1 MSGGYQKNPPG
12 ASPFPLP
19 EILDHKDPQSLFVY
33 GLRSISQAL
42 LAPYADAFPGLV
54 TCGYPHPFL
63 LPAGEAVPIYLEV
76 IPSEEGAEEVYAAYA
91 AGITTCGSPWSC
103 PVCAPALG
111 HRRGEALARALERLQ
126 DMGYRIAHAVL
137 TVQHTR
143 GDSLATLRRVLSDVW
158 RRVVGHRRV
167 KKLWSGAA
175 WYRSV
180 EVTYGRHGW
189 HPHLHLAIAVP
200 PGRDPWELKALVD
213 AWLEA
218 VEAHDWVAVRDAQ
231 HFSVAEGTG
240 DVAEVGRYV
249 GKGGV
254 LWGLPHEVAA
264 GAVKRVA
271 HGLTPFQLLAGA
283 FGAWLEGD
291 PALEGTFAF
300 EQGHPLVEEDPPL
313 TLRDFCGRARMALE
327 RAGVSPEEAAWRWL
341 EYVEATKGWK
351 RATSSRSL
359 TLLLRQ
365 EEEALSVR
373 GEVVERVYLSER
385 AYRWLLLSGRIAL
398 LYHYAEVFRSLRMA
412 CELLGLV
419 EGVEWTAPPANGPPE
434 ELAAA

>member
-1 MSGGYQKNPPG
+1 MLVGHSLPPG
-12 ASPFPLP
+12 DTLSR
-19 EILDHKDPQSLFVY
+19 LDHTNPQSLFVY
-33 GLRSISQAL
+33 GLRSIGQAL
-42 LAPYADAFPGLV
+42 LAPYADAFRGLS
-54 TCGYPHPFL
+54 TCGHPHPFL

-76 IPSEEGAEEVYAAYA
+76 LPSEGGAEEVAAYA
-91 AGITTCGSPWSC
+91 AGITTCGSPWAC

-111 HRRGEALARALERLQ
+111 HRRGEALARALGRLQ
-126 DMGYRIAHAVL
+126 GMGYRIAHVVL

-143 GDSLATLRRVLSDVW
+143 GDSLATLRRVLSEVW

-167 KKLWSGAA
+167 KKLWAGVA

-180 EVTYGRHGW
+180 EITFGRHGW

-200 PGRDPWELKALVD
+200 PGRDPWELKVLLE

-231 HFSVAEGTG
+231 FFGVAEGAG
-240 DVAEVGRYV
+240 DVVEVGRYV
-249 GKGGV
+249 GKGG
-254 LWGLPHEVAA
+254 LIWGLPHEVAG
-264 GAVKRVA
+264 GAVKYKA

-291 PALEGTFAF
+291 PALVGVFAF
-300 EQGHPLVEEDPPL
+300 GEDHPLEVVGAPL
-313 TLRDFCGRARMALE
+313 TLREFCGRARRALE
-327 RAGVSPEEAAWRWL
+327 TAGVSPEEAAWRWL
-341 EYVEATKGWK
+341 EYAEGTKGWK
-351 RATSSRSL
+351 RTASSRTL

-365 EEEALSVR
+365 VEEELSVR
-373 GEVVERVYLSER
+373 GEVVERVYLSQR

-398 LYHYAEVFRSLRMA
+398 LYHYAEVSRSLRLA

-419 EGVEWTAPPANGPPE
+419 EGVEYTVPLANAPPPE
-434 ELAAA
+434 GALTG

>member
-1 MSGGYQKNPPG
+1 MAGSHNPSPG
-12 ASPFPLP
+12 VALSR
-19 EILDHKDPQSLFVY
+19 LDHTNPQSLFVY
-33 GLRSISQAL
+33 GLRSIGQAL
-42 LAPYADAFPGLV
+42 LAPYADHFRGLS
-54 TCGYPHPFL
+54 TCGHPHPFL

-76 IPSEEGAEEVYAAYA
+76 IPSEEGAEEVAAYA
-91 AGITTCGSPWSC
+91 AGIATCGSPWAC
-103 PVCAPALG
+103 PVCSPALG

-126 DMGYRIAHAVL
+126 GMGYRIAHAVL

-158 RRVVGHRRV
+158 RRVVSHRQV
-167 KKLWSGAA
+167 KKLWAGVA

-180 EVTYGRHGW
+180 EVTFGRHGW

-200 PGRDPWELKALVD
+200 PGRDPWAVKALVD

-218 VEAHDWVAVRDAQ
+218 VEAQGWVAVRDAQ
-231 HFSVAEGTG
+231 FFGVAEGAG
-240 DVAEVGRYV
+240 DVVEVGKYV

-254 LWGLPHEVAA
+254 LWGLPHEVAG
-264 GAVKRVA
+264 GAVKHKA

-291 PALEGTFAF
+291 PALEGVFAF
-300 EQGHPLVEEDPPL
+300 GEDHPLEVEGVPL
-313 TLRDFCGRARMALE
+313 TLREFCGRARKALE
-327 RAGVSPEEAAWRWL
+327 KAGISPEEAAWRWL

-351 RATSSRSL
+351 RTASSRSL

-365 EEEALSVR
+365 VEEELSVR
-373 GEVVERVYLSER
+373 GEVVERIYLSQR

-398 LYHYAEVFRSLRMA
+398 LYHYAEVSRSLRLA

-419 EGVEWTAPPANGPPE
+419 EGVEWFTPPANAPPPE
-434 ELAAA
+434 GGLATQAR

>member
-1 MSGGYQKNPPG
+1 
-12 ASPFPLP
+12 
-19 EILDHKDPQSLFVY
+19 
-33 GLRSISQAL
+33 
-42 LAPYADAFPGLV
+42 
-54 TCGYPHPFL
+54 
-63 LPAGEAVPIYLEV
+63 
-76 IPSEEGAEEVYAAYA
+76 
-91 AGITTCGSPWSC
+91 
-103 PVCAPALG
+103 VCSPALG

-126 DMGYRIAHAVL
+126 GMGYRVAHAVL

-167 KKLWSGAA
+167 KKLWAGVA

-200 PGRDPWELKALVD
+200 PGRDPWALKDIVQ

-231 HFSVAEGTG
+231 FFGVAEGAG
-240 DVAEVGRYV
+240 DVVEVGRYV

-271 HGLTPFQLLAGA
+271 HGLIPFQLLAGA

-291 PALEGTFAF
+291 PALEGVFAF
-300 EQGHPLVEEDPPL
+300 GEDHPLEVEGVPL
-313 TLRDFCGRARMALE
+313 TLRDFCGRARKALE
-327 RAGVSPEEAAWRWL
+327 KAGISPEEAAWRWL
-341 EYVEATKGWK
+341 EYAEATKGWK

-365 EEEALSVR
+365 VEEELSVR
-373 GEVVERVYLSER
+373 GEVVERIYLSQR
-385 AYRWLLLSGRIAL
+385 AYRWLLLSGRLAL
-398 LYHYAEVFRSLRMA
+398 LYHYAEVLRSLRLA

-419 EGVEWTAPPANGPPE
+419 EGVEYTVPLANAPPPE
-434 ELAAA
+434 GVLTG

>member
-1 MSGGYQKNPPG
+1 LPGRHSLPPG
-12 ASPFPLP
+12 DTLSR
-19 EILDHKDPQSLFVY
+19 LDHTNPQSLFVY
-33 GLRSISQAL
+33 GLRSIGQAL
-42 LAPYADAFPGLV
+42 LAPYAGEFRGLS
-54 TCGYPHPFL
+54 TCGHPHPFL
-63 LPAGEAVPIYLEV
+63 LPAGAAVPIYLEV
-76 IPSEEGAEEVYAAYA
+76 LPSEGGEEGEVAAYA
-91 AGITTCGSPWSC
+91 AGIATCGSPWAC
-103 PVCAPALG
+103 PVCSPALG
-111 HRRGEALARALERLQ
+111 HRRGEALARALERLRAL
-126 DMGYRIAHAVL
+126 GYRIAHVVL

-167 KKLWSGAA
+167 KRLWSGVA

-180 EVTYGRHGW
+180 EVTYGRNGW

-200 PGRDPWELKALVD
+200 PGRDPRELKALVD

-218 VEAHDWVAVRDAQ
+218 VEAQGWVAVRDAQ
-231 HFSVAEGTG
+231 FFGVAEGTG
-240 DVAEVGRYV
+240 DVVEVGRYV

-283 FGAWLEGD
+283 YGAWLEGD
-291 PALEGTFAF
+291 PALEGVFVF
-300 EQGHPLVEEDPPL
+300 GEDHPLVVEDPPL

-341 EYVEATKGWK
+341 EYAEATKGWK
-351 RATSSRSL
+351 RTASSRNL

-373 GEVVERVYLSER
+373 GEVVERIYLSQR
-385 AYRWLLLSGRIAL
+385 AYLWLLLSGRIAL
-398 LYHYAEVFRSLRMA
+398 LYHYAEVSRSLRLA

-419 EGVEWTAPPANGPPE
+419 EGVEWFTPPANAPPPE
-434 ELAAA
+434 GVMAT

>member
-1 MSGGYQKNPPG
+1 VQTTNPIPN
-12 ASPFPLP
+12 AENLSR
-19 EILDHKDPQSLFVY
+19 LDHTNPQFLFVY
-33 GLRSISQAL
+33 GLRSIGQAL
-42 LAPYADAFPGLV
+42 LAPYADAFRGLSM
-54 TCGYPHPFL
+54 CGYPHPVL
-63 LPAGEAVPIYLEV
+63 LPTGEVPIYLEV
-76 IPSEEGAEEVYAAYA
+76 IPSEGGEGEGEVAAYA
-91 AGITTCGSPWSC
+91 AGITTCGSPWAC
-103 PVCAPALG
+103 PVCSPALG
-111 HRRGEALARALERLQ
+111 HRRGEVLARALGRLQ
-126 DMGYRIAHAVL
+126 GMGYRIAHVVL

-167 KKLWSGAA
+167 KALWAGVA

-200 PGRDPWELKALVD
+200 PGRDPWELKDIVQ
-213 AWLEA
+213 AWLET
-218 VEAHDWVAVRDAQ
+218 VEAQGWVAVRDAQ
-231 HFSVAEGTG
+231 HFSVVEGTG

-291 PALEGTFAF
+291 PALEGVFVF
-300 EQGHPLVEEDPPL
+300 EGDHPLVVEDPPL
-313 TLRDFCGRARMALE
+313 TLRDFCGRARKALE
-327 RAGVSPEEAAWRWL
+327 KAGISPEEAAWRWL

-351 RATSSRSL
+351 RATSSRTL

-365 EEEALSVR
+365 EEEALSVK

-385 AYRWLLLSGRIAL
+385 AYRWLVLSGRIAL

>member
-1 MSGGYQKNPPG
+1 M
-12 ASPFPLP
+12 
-19 EILDHKDPQSLFVY
+19 
-33 GLRSISQAL
+33 
-42 LAPYADAFPGLV
+42 
-54 TCGYPHPFL
+54 CGYPHPVL
-63 LPAGEAVPIYLEV
+63 LPTGEVPIYLEV
-76 IPSEEGAEEVYAAYA
+76 IPSEGGEGEGEVAAYA
-91 AGITTCGSPWSC
+91 AGITTCGSPWAC
-103 PVCAPALG
+103 PVCSPALG
-111 HRRGEALARALERLQ
+111 HRRGEVLARALGRLQ
-126 DMGYRIAHAVL
+126 GMGYRIAHVVL

-167 KKLWSGAA
+167 KALWAGVA

-200 PGRDPWELKALVD
+200 PGRDPWELKDIVQ
-213 AWLEA
+213 AWLET
-218 VEAHDWVAVRDAQ
+218 VEAQGWVAVRDAQ
-231 HFSVAEGTG
+231 HFSVVEGTG

-291 PALEGTFAF
+291 PALEGVFVF
-300 EQGHPLVEEDPPL
+300 EGDHPLVVEDPPL
-313 TLRDFCGRARMALE
+313 TLRDFCGRARKALE
-327 RAGVSPEEAAWRWL
+327 KAGISPEEAAWRWL

-351 RATSSRSL
+351 RATSSRTL

-365 EEEALSVR
+365 EEEALSVK

-385 AYRWLLLSGRIAL
+385 AYRWLVLSGRIAL

>member
-1 MSGGYQKNPPG
+1 MLSDPILNVETL
-12 ASPFPLP
+12 SR
-19 EILDHKDPQSLFVY
+19 LDHTNPQGLFVY
-33 GLRSISQAL
+33 GLRAVNQAF
-42 LAPYADAFPGLV
+42 LAPYAGEFKGLSM
-54 TCGYPHPFL
+54 CGCPHPFL
-63 LPAGEAVPIYLEV
+63 LPTGEVPIHLEV
-76 IPSEEGAEEVYAAYA
+76 LPSKEGEEVAYAAYA
-91 AGITTCGSPWSC
+91 AGIATCGSPWAC
-103 PVCAPALG
+103 PVCSPALG

-126 DMGYRIAHAVL
+126 AQGYRIAHAVL

-167 KKLWSGAA
+167 KKLWSGVA

-180 EVTYGRHGW
+180 EITFGRHGW

-200 PGRDPWELKALVD
+200 PGRDPWALKELIG

-218 VEAHDWVAVRDAQ
+218 VEAQGWVAVRDAQ
-231 HFSVAEGTG
+231 YFSVAEGTG
-240 DVAEVGRYV
+240 DVAEVGKYV

-264 GAVKRVA
+264 GAVKHRA

-291 PALEGTFAF
+291 PALEGVFVLG
-300 EQGHPLVEEDPPL
+300 EDHPLEVEGVPL
-313 TLRDFCGRARMALE
+313 SLREFCGRARKSLE
-327 RAGVSPEEAAWRWL
+327 KAGVSPEEAAWRWL
-341 EYVEATKGWK
+341 EYAEGTKGWK
-351 RATSSRSL
+351 RTASSRTL

-365 EEEALSVR
+365 VEEELSVR
-373 GEVVERVYLSER
+373 GEVVERIYLSER
-385 AYRWLLLSGRIAL
+385 AYRWLLLSGRLAL
-398 LYHYAEVFRSLRMA
+398 LYHYAEVLRSLSAA

-419 EGVEWTAPPANGPPE
+419 RGEEWFAPPPTGPPDPEDLE
-434 ELAAA
+434 ELDAAT

>member
-1 MSGGYQKNPPG
+1 VELADRIPS
-12 ASPFPLP
+12 AVSR
-19 EILDHKDPQSLFVY
+19 LDHANPQNLFVY
-33 GLRSISQAL
+33 GLRAVNQAL
-42 LAPYADAFPGLV
+42 LAPYASEFRGLS

-63 LPAGEAVPIYLEV
+63 LPAGAPVPVYLEV
-76 IPSEEGAEEVYAAYA
+76 LPSEGGEEAVYAAYA
-91 AGITTCGSPWSC
+91 AGIATCGSPWAC
-103 PVCAPALG
+103 PVCSPALG
-111 HRRGEALARALERLQ
+111 HRRGEVLARALERLQ
-126 DMGYRIAHAVL
+126 GMGYRIAHAVL

-143 GDSLATLRRVLSDVW
+143 GDSLAGLRRVLSEVW

-167 KKLWSGAA
+167 KKLWAGVA

-180 EVTYGRHGW
+180 EITFGRNGW

-200 PGRDPWELKALVD
+200 PGRDPWAVKALVD

-291 PALEGTFAF
+291 PALEGVFTFG
-300 EQGHPLVEEDPPL
+300 EDHPLEVDDPPL
-313 TLRDFCGRARMALE
+313 TLREFCGRARKALE
-327 RAGVSPEEAAWRWL
+327 KAGISPEEAAWRWL
-341 EYVEATKGWK
+341 EYAEATKGWK
-351 RATSSRSL
+351 RTSASRNL
-359 TLLLRQ
+359 TLLLR
-365 EEEALSVR
+365 EVEEALSVR
-373 GEVVERVYLSER
+373 GEVVERIYLSER
-385 AYRWLLLSGRIAL
+385 AYRWLVLSGRIAL
-398 LYHYAEVFRSLRMA
+398 LYHYAEVLRSLRLA

-419 EGVEWTAPPANGPPE
+419 EGEEWTAPPANGPPE

>member
-1 MSGGYQKNPPG
+1 VELTNLVSNAVPR
-12 ASPFPLP
+12 
-19 EILDHKDPQSLFVY
+19 LDHANPQNLFVY
-33 GLRSISQAL
+33 GLRAVSQAL
-42 LAPYADAFPGLV
+42 LAPYASEFRGLS

-76 IPSEEGAEEVYAAYA
+76 LPSEGGEEAAYAAYA
-91 AGITTCGSPWSC
+91 AGIATCGSPWAC
-103 PVCAPALG
+103 PACAPALG

-126 DMGYRIAHAVL
+126 ALGYRIAHVVL

-143 GDSLATLRRVLSDVW
+143 GDSLAGLRRVLSEVW

-167 KKLWSGAA
+167 KKLWSGVA

-180 EVTYGRHGW
+180 EITYGRHGW
-189 HPHLHLAIAVP
+189 HPHFHLAIAVP

-218 VEAHDWVAVRDAQ
+218 VEAQGWVAVRDAQ
-231 HFSVAEGTG
+231 FFGVAEGAG
-240 DVAEVGRYV
+240 DVVEVGKYV

-264 GAVKRVA
+264 GALKHKA

-283 FGAWLEGD
+283 YGAWLEGC
-291 PALEGTFAF
+291 PGLEGTFVF
-300 EQGHPLVEEDPPL
+300 GEDHPLEVEGAPL
-313 TLRDFCGRARMALE
+313 TLREFCGRARMALE

-351 RATSSRSL
+351 RTTSSRSL

-365 EEEALSVR
+365 VEEELSVR

>member
-1 MSGGYQKNPPG
+1 LPARHSLPPG
-12 ASPFPLP
+12 DTLSR
-19 EILDHKDPQSLFVY
+19 LDHTNPQSLFVY
-33 GLRSISQAL
+33 GLRSIGQAL
-42 LAPYADAFPGLV
+42 LAPYADQFRGLS
-54 TCGYPHPFL
+54 TCGHPHPFL
-63 LPAGEAVPIYLEV
+63 LPAGAPVPVYLEV
-76 IPSEEGAEEVYAAYA
+76 LPSEEGEEAVYAAYA
-91 AGITTCGSPWSC
+91 AGIATCGSPWAC

-111 HRRGEALARALERLQ
+111 HRRGEALARALGRLQ
-126 DMGYRIAHAVL
+126 GMGYRVAHVVL

-167 KKLWSGAA
+167 KALWAGVA

-180 EVTYGRHGW
+180 EVTFGRHGW

-200 PGRDPWELKALVD
+200 PGRDPRELKALVD

-218 VEAHDWVAVRDAQ
+218 VEAHGWVAVRDAQ
-231 HFSVAEGTG
+231 FFGVAEGTG

-283 FGAWLEGD
+283 YGAWLEGD
-291 PALEGTFAF
+291 PGLEGVFAF
-300 EQGHPLVEEDPPL
+300 GEDHPLEVEGAGL
-313 TLRDFCGRARMALE
+313 TLREFCGRARMALE

-351 RATSSRSL
+351 RTTSSRTL

-365 EEEALSVR
+365 VEEELSVR
-373 GEVVERVYLSER
+373 GEVVERIYLSQR
-385 AYRWLLLSGRIAL
+385 AYLWLLLSGRIAL
-398 LYHYAEVFRSLRMA
+398 LYHYAEVSRSLRLA

-419 EGVEWTAPPANGPPE
+419 EGVEWFTPPANAPPPE
-434 ELAAA
+434 GVMAP

>member
-1 MSGGYQKNPPG
+1 VGVAGGLKPSPG
-12 ASPFPLP
+12 VALSR
-19 EILDHKDPQSLFVY
+19 LDHTNPQSLFVY
-33 GLRSISQAL
+33 GLRSIGQAL
-42 LAPYADAFPGLV
+42 LAPYADAFRGLS
-54 TCGYPHPFL
+54 TCGHPHPFL

-76 IPSEEGAEEVYAAYA
+76 IPSEGGAEEVAAYA
-91 AGITTCGSPWSC
+91 AGITTCGSPWAC

-111 HRRGEALARALERLQ
+111 HRRGEVLARALGRLQ
-126 DMGYRIAHAVL
+126 GMGYRVAHVVL

-167 KKLWSGAA
+167 KALWAGVA

-180 EVTYGRHGW
+180 EVTFGRHGW

-200 PGRDPWELKALVD
+200 PGRDPWALKALVD

-231 HFSVAEGTG
+231 HFSVVEGTG

-254 LWGLPHEVAA
+254 LWGLPHEVAG
-264 GAVKRVA
+264 GALKHKA

-291 PALEGTFAF
+291 PGLEGVFAF
-300 EQGHPLVEEDPPL
+300 GEDHPLEVEGAGL
-313 TLRDFCGRARMALE
+313 TLREFCGHARKVLE
-327 RAGVSPEEAAWRWL
+327 KAGVSPEEAAWRWL

-359 TLLLRQ
+359 TLLLREV
-365 EEEALSVR
+365 EEELSVR
-373 GEVVERVYLSER
+373 GEVVERVYLSQR

-398 LYHYAEVFRSLRMA
+398 LYHYAEVLRSLRLA

-419 EGVEWTAPPANGPPE
+419 EGVEYTAPPANAPPPE
-434 ELAAA
+434 GALTG

>member
-1 MSGGYQKNPPG
+1 VQATNPIP
-12 ASPFPLP
+12 SVENPSR
-19 EILDHKDPQSLFVY
+19 LDHKDPQSLFVY
-33 GLRSISQAL
+33 GLRSVNQAL
-42 LAPYADAFPGLV
+42 LAPYADAFRGLS

-63 LPAGEAVPIYLEV
+63 LPAGADVPIYLEV
-76 IPSEEGAEEVYAAYA
+76 IPSEGGGEGEVAAYA
-91 AGITTCGSPWSC
+91 AGITTCGSPWAC
-103 PVCAPALG
+103 PVCSPALG

-126 DMGYRIAHAVL
+126 GMGYRIAHVVL

-167 KKLWSGAA
+167 KRLWAGVA

-180 EVTYGRHGW
+180 EITFGRNGW
-189 HPHLHLAIAVP
+189 HPHLHVAVAVP
-200 PGRDPWELKALVD
+200 PGRDPWALKALVD

-283 FGAWLEGD
+283 FGAWLEGE
-291 PALEGTFAF
+291 PGLEGTFVF
-300 EQGHPLVEEDPPL
+300 GEDHPLEVEGAGL
-313 TLRDFCGRARMALE
+313 TLREFCGRARKALE
-327 RAGVSPEEAAWRWL
+327 KAGISPEEAAWRWL

-359 TLLLRQ
+359 TLLLREI
-365 EEEALSVR
+365 EEGLSVR

-398 LYHYAEVFRSLRMA
+398 LYHYAEVLRSLHMA
-412 CELLGLV
+412 CKLLGLV
-419 EGVEWTAPPANGPPE
+419 EGEEWFTAPSTGPPDE

>member
-1 MSGGYQKNPPG
+1 MELAN
-12 ASPFPLP
+12 PFPSV
-19 EILDHKDPQSLFVY
+19 ENRLDHTNPQSLFVY
-33 GLRSISQAL
+33 GLRAVNQAL
-42 LAPYADAFPGLV
+42 LAPYAGEFKGLS
-54 TCGYPHPFL
+54 TCGHPHPFL
-63 LPAGEAVPIYLEV
+63 LPAGVAVPIYLEV
-76 IPSEEGAEEVYAAYA
+76 LPSEGGEEAAYAAYA
-91 AGITTCGSPWSC
+91 AGITTCGSPWAC

-126 DMGYRIAHAVL
+126 GMGYRVAHAVL

-143 GDSLATLRRVLSDVW
+143 GDSLATLRRVLSEVW

-167 KKLWSGAA
+167 KRLWSGVA

-180 EVTYGRHGW
+180 EITFGRHGW

-200 PGRDPWELKALVD
+200 PGRDPWALKELIG

-231 HFSVAEGTG
+231 HFSVVEGTG

-264 GAVKRVA
+264 GALKHKV

-291 PALEGTFAF
+291 PALEGTFILG
-300 EQGHPLVEEDPPL
+300 EDHPLEADDPPL
-313 TLRDFCGRARMALE
+313 TLREFCGHARKVLE
-327 RAGVSPEEAAWRWL
+327 KAGVSPEEAAWRWL

-351 RATSSRSL
+351 RTASSRSL
-359 TLLLRQ
+359 TLLLR
-365 EEEALSVR
+365 EVEAELSVR
-373 GEVVERVYLSER
+373 GEVVERIYLSER

-398 LYHYAEVFRSLRMA
+398 LYHYAEVLRSLSVA

-419 EGVEWTAPPANGPPE
+419 EGEEWFAPPSTGPPDE
-434 ELAAA
+434 ELEVATST

>member
-1 MSGGYQKNPPG
+1 LPAGHLPPPG
-12 ASPFPLP
+12 EALS
-19 EILDHKDPQSLFVY
+19 LDHTNPQSLFVY
-33 GLRSISQAL
+33 GLRSIGQAL
-42 LAPYADAFPGLV
+42 LAPYADAFRGLS
-54 TCGYPHPFL
+54 TCGHPHPFL

-76 IPSEEGAEEVYAAYA
+76 LPSEGGTEEVAAYA
-91 AGITTCGSPWSC
+91 AGITTCGSPWAC

-111 HRRGEALARALERLQ
+111 HRRGEVLARALARLQ
-126 DMGYRIAHAVL
+126 GMGYRIAHVVL

-158 RRVVGHRRV
+158 RRVVSHRRV
-167 KKLWSGAA
+167 KKLWAGVA

-180 EVTYGRHGW
+180 EITWGRHGW

-200 PGRDPWELKALVD
+200 PGRDPWELKAVLD

-218 VEAHDWVAVRDAQ
+218 VEAHGWVAVRDAQ
-231 HFSVAEGTG
+231 HFAVAEGTG

-254 LWGLPHEVAA
+254 LWGLPYEVAA

-291 PALEGTFAF
+291 PALEGVFAF
-300 EQGHPLVEEDPPL
+300 GEDHPLEVEDPPL
-313 TLRDFCGRARMALE
+313 TLRDFCGRARNALE

-359 TLLLRQ
+359 TLLLR
-365 EEEALSVR
+365 EVEAELSVR
-373 GEVVERVYLSER
+373 GEVVERIYLSQR

-398 LYHYAEVFRSLRMA
+398 LYHYAEVLRSLRLA

-419 EGVEWTAPPANGPPE
+419 EGVEWFTPPANAPPPGGV
-434 ELAAA
+434 LTA

>member
-1 MSGGYQKNPPG
+1 VELTNLVPDAVPR
-12 ASPFPLP
+12 
-19 EILDHKDPQSLFVY
+19 LDHTNPQSLFVY
-33 GLRSISQAL
+33 GLRAVNQAL
-42 LAPYADAFPGLV
+42 LAPYASEFRGLS

-63 LPAGEAVPIYLEV
+63 LPAGADVPIYLEV
-76 IPSEEGAEEVYAAYA
+76 LPSEEGEEAAYAAYA
-91 AGITTCGSPWSC
+91 AGITTCGSPWAC
-103 PVCAPALG
+103 PVCSPALG

-126 DMGYRIAHAVL
+126 GMGYRVAHAVL

-143 GDSLATLRRVLSDVW
+143 GDSLATLRRLLSDVW
-158 RRVVGHRRV
+158 RRVVSHRRV
-167 KKLWSGAA
+167 KRLWAGVA

-180 EVTYGRHGW
+180 EITYGRHGW

-231 HFSVAEGTG
+231 FFGVAEGTG

-249 GKGGV
+249 GKGGI

-264 GAVKRVA
+264 GAVKHKA

-283 FGAWLEGD
+283 FGAWLEGC
-291 PALEGTFAF
+291 PGLEGVFVF
-300 EQGHPLVEEDPPL
+300 GEDHPLEVEGAPL
-313 TLRDFCGRARMALE
+313 ILRDFCGHARKILE

-351 RATSSRSL
+351 RTASSRSL
-359 TLLLRQ
+359 TLLLR
-365 EEEALSVR
+365 EIEAELSVR

-385 AYRWLLLSGRIAL
+385 AYRWLLLSGRLAL
-398 LYHYAEVFRSLRMA
+398 LYHYAEALRSLRMA

-419 EGVEWTAPPANGPPE
+419 EGEEWFTAPSTGPPDE

>member
-1 MSGGYQKNPPG
+1 
-12 ASPFPLP
+12 
-19 EILDHKDPQSLFVY
+19 
-33 GLRSISQAL
+33 
-42 LAPYADAFPGLV
+42 
-54 TCGYPHPFL
+54 
-63 LPAGEAVPIYLEV
+63 
-76 IPSEEGAEEVYAAYA
+76 
-91 AGITTCGSPWSC
+91 
-103 PVCAPALG
+103 
-111 HRRGEALARALERLQ
+111 
-126 DMGYRIAHAVL
+126 MGYRIAHVVL
-137 TVQHTR
+137 TVQHAR

-167 KKLWSGAA
+167 KKRWTGVA

-180 EVTYGRHGW
+180 EITYGRHGW

-231 HFSVAEGTG
+231 HFSVVEGTG
-240 DVAEVGRYV
+240 DVVEVGRYV

-264 GAVKRVA
+264 GAVKHKA

-283 FGAWLEGD
+283 FGAWLEGY
-291 PALEGTFAF
+291 PGLEGVFLF
-300 EQGHPLVEEDPPL
+300 GEDHPLEVEGADL
-313 TLRDFCGRARMALE
+313 ILREFCGRARTALE
-327 RAGVSPEEAAWRWL
+327 KVGISPEEAAWRWL
-341 EYVEATKGWK
+341 EYAEATKGWK
-351 RATSSRSL
+351 RTAASRNL

-365 EEEALSVR
+365 VEEELSVR
-373 GEVVERVYLSER
+373 GEVVERVYLSQW

-398 LYHYAEVFRSLRMA
+398 LYHYAEVSRSLRVA

-419 EGVEWTAPPANGPPE
+419 EGVEWFIPPSTGPPE
-434 ELAAA
+434 ELDAAA